1 MKKFRLIDEDVVQQV
16 YRHLKSFDK
25 FDNLSIKVEETEIA
39 VIRYTVKIEDEFEIS
54 DRLPHRDG
62 VLGITRAIELGIEY
76 LSWQVKFFEDVDQ
89 LLGSELFVKSY
100 KTCIADY
107 ALGETVLEGVKYEFS
122 LSHDET
128 PDFHI
133 VLRFTKIENGLEFEN
148 QISTEKWLKFNE
160 LEQTFSKFKTILDQ
174 NKEN

>member
-25 FDNLSIKVEETEIA
+25 FDNLSIEVEEKELA
-39 VIRYTVKIEDEFEIS
+39 VINYTIKIGDELILSEIF
-54 DRLPHRDG
+54 PHRDG
-62 VLGITRAIELGIEY
+62 ILGITGAIELGIEY

-89 LLGSELFVKSY
+89 LLGSEIFVKSY

-133 VLRFTKIENGLEFEN
+133 AVKFTKIENGLEFEN

-160 LEQTFSKFKTILDQ
+160 LEQTFAKFKTILDQ